1 MQNLKFEHQ
10 HFLTLCFSDEILY
23 PIQKWNCIENLVDHT
38 KRKKKLYICLRL
50 LLLLLY
56 RHHWYMQLHIEGDDE
71 ASQRAYIDPAL
82 WL

>member
-1 MQNLKFEHQ
+1 MELYRKFGRPHE
-10 HFLTLCFSDEILY
+10 E
-23 PIQKWNCIENLVDHT
+23 
-38 KRKKKLYICLRL
+38 KKNLYICLRL